1 MIHHTSPSTS
11 SSSPSS
17 SQTTI
22 SGYDLM
28 KSLTAIAFVILGVN
42 CQVFLLHLNASVI
55 PPSSSNLTA
64 NTTTATATTTG
75 KSLQE
80 LFSLHHHAISVT
92 LLTINVFGFNLMVT
106 HSLRAPNEVLY
117 NILAIGGVG
126 YTTYQMAKVYSSVLS
141 MYLGILSLFS
151 MAVVIL
157 SLSDRFRGIYLYN
170 HQRITNI
177 LRRCIKAGFQ
187 DQLLP
192 VSVQEHSHVP

>member
-1 MIHHTSPSTS
+1 
-11 SSSPSS
+11 
-17 SQTTI
+17 
-22 SGYDLM
+22 
-28 KSLTAIAFVILGVN
+28 
-42 CQVFLLHLNASVI
+42 
-55 PPSSSNLTA
+55 
-64 NTTTATATTTG
+64 
-75 KSLQE
+75 
-80 LFSLHHHAISVT
+80 
-92 LLTINVFGFNLMVT
+92 MVT

-141 MYLGILSLFS
+141 MYLWILSLFS